1 MYGTTFLNSVQT
13 KTLIRLL
20 LCCLPALTTL
30 PTRAQI
36 ITTFAGTPPP
46 PYGVSGDGGPAIG
59 AHLGDLYHVSVTFDG
74 AGNMYISQ
82 PESNTIRRINTAGT
96 ITTIAGI
103 GVIGYTGDGGPALTA
118 KLYHPGAII
127 VDNAGNIIFADQNG
141 AILRQIDPTGHIT
154 TISGPYTGGLCS
166 GEGVPLSQAVF
177 VAINGLAKDNAGNIY
192 ATDQACNVVRKIS
205 TGRIVTTVAG
215 NGTPGFSGDGGPAT
229 SAQLW
234 YPCQVGVDLAGNIYI
249 PDADNNRIRK
259 VSTSG
264 IITTTA
270 GNGGQNSTGDGGPA
284 ALAEFALPCSIVVDN
299 AGNIFVGEN
308 SSYVVRKIDPSGI
321 VTDFAGNG
329 TYGYSGDGGPANLA
343 QVTQIENIDMDAAGN
358 IYIVDAYNQVIRK
371 VTNCPTTSSTTPPSL
386 RIAPSATTICS
397 GTQVIFKATPVNGG
411 AIPSYQWQVNAT
423 NVGSDNAVFTT
434 TDLADGDIVSC
445 ILTSS
450 VGCGTPAQD
459 QVTMTVNTSP
469 TLILMPDTIVG
480 PGHRVALRADVTGP
494 VTSYQWTPAIGL
506 DDPYK
511 AAPVAAPPITTT
523 YQVVVATDD
532 HCTATGKV
540 TVGIFRGV
548 AMPGAFT
555 PNGDGRNDLFRIPSS
570 LTVKIRA
577 FVVYDRLGSKV
588 FYSSNSAVGWD
599 GTTGGRPQPAGTYV
613 WIMEY
618 EDALTGK
625 VTQARGTVILVR

>member
-1 MYGTTFLNSVQT
+1 MQT

-46 PYGVSGDGGPAIG
+46 PYGVSGDGGPAIS
-59 AHLGDLYHVSVTFDG
+59 AHLGDLYHVSVAFDG

-103 GVIGYTGDGGPALTA
+103 GIIGYTGDGGPALAA

-127 VDNAGNIIFADQNG
+127 VDNASNIIFADQNG

-154 TISGPYTGGLCS
+154 TISGPHTGGLCS
-166 GEGVPLSQAVF
+166 GEGVSLSQAVF

-192 ATDQACNVVRKIS
+192 ASDQACNVVRKIS
-205 TGRIVTTVAG
+205 AGRIVTTVAG

-249 PDADNNRIRK
+249 PDADNNRVRK

-264 IITTTA
+264 IITTIA

-343 QVTQIENIDMDAAGN
+343 QVTQIENIDQDAAGN
-358 IYIVDAYNQVIRK
+358 IYIIDAYNQVIRK
-371 VTNCPTTSSTTPPSL
+371 VTNCPTTTSTAPPSL
-386 RIAPSATTICS
+386 SIAPSATTICS

-411 AIPSYQWQVNAT
+411 ATPSYQWQVNAT

-434 TDLADGDIVSC
+434 TGLADGDIVSC

-450 VGCGTPAQD
+450 ESCITLSQD
-459 QVTMTVNTSP
+459 QVVMTVNTSP
-469 TLILMPDTIVG
+469 TAILMPDTIVG
-480 PGHRVALRADVTGP
+480 PGHTVVLRAEVTGP

-511 AAPVAAPPITTT
+511 AAPVASPSITTT
-523 YQVVVATDD
+523 YQLVVATDD
-532 HCTATGKV
+532 HCTAMGKV
-540 TVGIFRGV
+540 TVGIFGGV

-555 PNGDGRNDLFRIPSS
+555 PNGDGKNDLFRIPSL
-570 LTVKIRA
+570 LTVKIRS
-577 FVVYDRLGSKV
+577 FVVYDRMGSKV
-588 FYSSNSAVGWD
+588 FYSTNSTVGWD
-599 GTTGGRPQPAGTYV
+599 GTTGSRPQPAGTYV
-613 WIMEY
+613 WIIEY

-625 VTQARGTVILVR
+625 LAQARGTVILVR